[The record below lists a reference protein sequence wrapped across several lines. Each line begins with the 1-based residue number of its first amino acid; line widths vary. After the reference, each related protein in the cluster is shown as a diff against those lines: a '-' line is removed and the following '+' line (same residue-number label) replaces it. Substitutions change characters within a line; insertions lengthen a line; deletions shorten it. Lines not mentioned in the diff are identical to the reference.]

1 MASKKLHERSRV
13 SRRRAKNL
21 DDEAIKLVVEIM
33 DGWSGNLSWQAL
45 IEHVQVRLLSKYTRQ
60 ALHRHERI
68 RIAFEATKKRLANPK
83 KRPSDSNNLVRV
95 PSARIVRL
103 EAENDR
109 LQQENDRLLEQ
120 FVRWAY
126 NAHTRGLDETFL
138 NRPLPPTDRRP
149 TKKTAFGALKP
160 SATSK
165 WP

>member
-1 MASKKLHERSRV
+1 M

-95 PSARIVRL
+95 PSA
-103 EAENDR
+103 
-109 LQQENDRLLEQ
+109 
-120 FVRWAY
+120 
-126 NAHTRGLDETFL
+126 
-138 NRPLPPTDRRP
+138 
-149 TKKTAFGALKP
+149 
-160 SATSK
+160 
-165 WP
+165 